1 LGPTGIDVAL
11 SWPGRTVS
19 SRRPPDDAQVR
30 ASSDVPVWHLACTI
44 PGYPMATHSALSVR
58 AMAVVLAVSLAM
70 SGCATKL
77 RNVPTQALARQPVT
91 IVERDHHDCEAAITG
106 TLKGA
111 WFPAE
116 VEYASCLIAR
126 NYQVWVQVLD
136 ASVELRKAS
145 LKSKMPPARIM
156 SDMVM
161 CEQFVQD
168 KVTVAEMV
176 GRPVAFAA
184 SVFFWPAF
192 LASFAASSTL
202 FVYRER
208 DYAACMGPR
217 GYLVTPWR
225 PAPGDQVAKRPF
237 DDRMSP

>member
-1 LGPTGIDVAL
+1 MSRCHGQAQRVPAAR
-11 SWPGRTVS
+11 GRWRVS
-19 SRRPPDDAQVR
+19 SCQIERL
-30 ASSDVPVWHLACTI
+30 VWHLACTI
-44 PGYPMATHSALSVR
+44 PSIPMAKPTAFSLRVI
-58 AMAVVLAVSLAM
+58 AVVLAVAM
-70 SGCATKL
+70 ATSGCATKL
-77 RNVPTQALARQPVT
+77 RNVPTQPLARQENI
-91 IVERDHHDCEAAITG
+91 IVDRDHHDCEGAITG

-116 VEYASCLIAR
+116 VEYASCLVAR

-145 LKSKMPPARIM
+145 LKSKIPPARVV
-156 SDMVM
+156 SDMVT

-208 DYAACMGPR
+208 DYAACMEPR
-217 GYLVTPWR
+217 GYRVTPWR
-225 PAPGDQVAKRPF
+225 PL
-237 DDRMSP
+237 